1 MTTEIKEYRERLAV
15 EFEQLFDATE
25 EALNEWEASNVKGN
39 LQFPTLL
46 TTLTVRFNWDEK
58 TMREN
63 DPIIRKYTRKHPKWY
78 VTRGAKGGIMRRA
91 EWDEKNAVKLAKD
104 LAKQQ
109 MQEAIQAKVD
119 AAKASS
125 NPAPDSE

>member
-1 MTTEIKEYRERLAV
+1 MTTEIKEYRARLVV
-15 EFEQLFDATE
+15 EFDQLFDAAE

-63 DPIIRKYTRKHPKWY
+63 DPIIRKYCRKHPKWY
-78 VTRGAKGGIMRRA
+78 VTRGAKGGIMRRS
-91 EWDEKNAVKLAKD
+91 EWDEKNAVKVAKEQ
-104 LAKQQ
+104 AKAK
-109 MQEAIQAKVD
+109 MLEAIN
-119 AAKASS
+119 AKAQAGSDT
-125 NPAPDSE
+125 APDSE

>member
-1 MTTEIKEYRERLAV
+1 MTTEIKEYIARLAV
-15 EFEQLFDATE
+15 EFDQLFDAAE

-63 DPIIRKYTRKHPKWY
+63 DPIIRKYCRKHPKWY
-78 VTRGAKGGIMRRA
+78 VTRGAKGGIMRRS
-91 EWDEKNAVKLAKD
+91 EWDEKNAVKVAKEQ
-104 LAKQQ
+104 AKAK
-109 MQEAIQAKVD
+109 MLEAIN
-119 AAKASS
+119 AKAQAGSDT
-125 NPAPDSE
+125 APDSE

>member
-1 MTTEIKEYRERLAV
+1 MTTEIKEYRARLAV
-15 EFEQLFDATE
+15 EFDQLFDAAE

-63 DPIIRKYTRKHPKWY
+63 DPIIRKYCRKHPKWY
-78 VTRGAKGGIMRRA
+78 VTRGAKGGIMRRS
-91 EWDEKNAVKLAKD
+91 EWDEKNAVKVAKEQ
-104 LAKQQ
+104 AKAK
-109 MQEAIQAKVD
+109 MLEAIN
-119 AAKASS
+119 AKAQAGSDT
-125 NPAPDSE
+125 APDSE